1 MWGGRIPS
9 CTLCYYSAV
18 ISNARPPTARSPLT
32 REVLA
37 KLREWQATILACQAI
52 GRDPLA
58 SFELNFRFVGA
69 PGEQAPDLGY
79 QGASL
84 GVQCEVLSRPA
95 THQPQARARPRWR
108 GVWGCC
114 LSRWA
119 CWRPRRW

>member
-69 PGEQAPDLGY
+69 PGEQAPGLR
-79 QGASL
+79 Q
-84 GVQCEVLSRPA
+84 
-95 THQPQARARPRWR
+95 
-108 GVWGCC
+108 GCC
-114 LSRWA
+114 RLKHRCCCLFANGQVSLETYY
-119 CWRPRRW
+119 